1 MIRFNS
7 FYLTRQVSLL
17 FILIICSH
25 GSIFSKDKTDDATSF
40 AIEVYFKDGTT
51 INGYNRTDFT
61 GGKSTLRISKEPKG
75 KIEKYESELIDSI
88 VFPPSAND
96 TTRVVWIPLKA
107 HKQPAGQKNIFSRN
121 EFFKKPVFLM
131 KVFTGKSIT
140 GYILPTYDATPN
152 NYKGITTITT
162 WSVNSYYITEPN
174 IDYAYC
180 YWKSVK
186 GIMLFF
192 GSMIKKSLKQYPDM
206 IELFNQKI
214 ITKDEFLSDPS
225 ICYLYFDDLITNQ
238 QVDTG
243 NESGSNDKEN

>member
-1 MIRFNS
+1 MIRFN
-7 FYLTRQVSLL
+7 FFNLTRKVLLL
-17 FILIICSH
+17 FILIICSP
-25 GSIFSKDKTDDATSF
+25 GSIFSKDKTDDTTSF
-40 AIEVYFKDGTT
+40 AIVVYFKDGTS

-61 GGKSTLRISKEPKG
+61 GGKSTLGISKEPKG

-107 HKQPAGQKNIFSRN
+107 HKLPAGQKSIFSRN
-121 EFFKKPVFLM
+121 KFFKKPVFLK
-131 KVFTGKSIT
+131 KVFTGKSII
-140 GYILPTYDATPN
+140 GYILPTYDTTQHN
-152 NYKGITTITT
+152 GQTTTITT
-162 WSVNSYYITEPN
+162 WAVNSYYITEPN